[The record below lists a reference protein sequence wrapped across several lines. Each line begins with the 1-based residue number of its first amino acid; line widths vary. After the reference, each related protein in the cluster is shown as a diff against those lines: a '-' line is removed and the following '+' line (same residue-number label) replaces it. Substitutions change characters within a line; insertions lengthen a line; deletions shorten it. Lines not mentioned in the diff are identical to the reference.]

1 MIFLRYESFRSY
13 LRLYPVTSAI
23 LATNVLLFLWMVLGG
38 EFLFKYGAFF
48 AYPGDPYGL
57 TEPWRYITSI
67 LLHAN
72 WEHLFFN
79 CFSILVFAPPL
90 ERLLRS
96 GPYLVFYVLC
106 GIVANIVSVLMYN
119 AISSDPALVSVGA
132 SGAIYGVFGAYLN
145 MALLHKQVLDEGS
158 RKTVFTILIFG
169 LIYSFLVSNI
179 NIWAHVGGLIA
190 GFVFFQQYAR
200 RLRRG

>member
-13 LRLYPVTSAI
+13 LKLYPVTSAI
-23 LATNVLLFLWMVLGG
+23 LATNILLFVWMVLGG
-38 EFLFKYGAFF
+38 DVLFKYGAFL
-48 AYPGDPYGL
+48 AYPGDMYGL
-57 TEPWRYITSI
+57 QEPWRYVTSI

-106 GIVANIVSVLMYN
+106 GIVANAVSVIMFN
-119 AISSDPALVSVGA
+119 AFSADPALVSVGA
-132 SGAIYGVFGAYLN
+132 SGAIYGAFGAYLN
-145 MALLHKQVLDEGS
+145 LALLHKHTLDEGS

-169 LIYSFLVSNI
+169 LIYSFLVTNI

-190 GFVFFQQYAR
+190 GFAFFQQFAR
-200 RLRRG
+200 NIRRG